1 MSSCIETQKA
11 SALKCCNKQM
21 AFCFTSKNALLEMHL
36 FSASLA
42 TCTIIFVK
50 VQCSVNK
57 LEENHLFTGWMTTR
71 KYVAHLSFREML
83 LCQSLSIN
91 NMIYNYFGSGLAC
104 SGLNCVQ
111 MHDK

>member
-1 MSSCIETQKA
+1 MVYNNMSSCIETQKA

-57 LEENHLFTGWMTTR
+57 LEENKSSFYWMDDNKKICRTFEFQGNVIVPVFVN
-71 KYVAHLSFREML
+71 K
-83 LCQSLSIN
+83 
-91 NMIYNYFGSGLAC
+91 
-104 SGLNCVQ
+104 
-111 MHDK
+111 